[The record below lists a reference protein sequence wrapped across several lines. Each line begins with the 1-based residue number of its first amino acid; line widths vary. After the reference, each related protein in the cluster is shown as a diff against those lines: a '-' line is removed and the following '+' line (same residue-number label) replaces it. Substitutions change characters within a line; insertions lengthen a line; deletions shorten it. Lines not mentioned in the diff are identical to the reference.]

1 MVYDSV
7 YEANNYLRGTARKQH
22 FWDWFS
28 GSKLQEASAIT
39 YEDDFSSSSG
49 YTFATGNSI
58 SGGVLTFK
66 PAGSLG
72 FTKALGFTMDNE
84 KWVMRVHGYTLQSG
98 FSWSAAMSSMFGFSD
113 QSGLVAYN
121 GSGNN
126 FGFNIHPRTSAG
138 YTVNNVRSKLNG
150 SMSTGGNATVGER
163 ATDLVVG
170 TKYYIECKRTSA
182 TSGELRI
189 YSDSNF
195 TTLHTT
201 AYVSDVTMNAST
213 GLTHLSLQGQTS
225 GGNHVVTCDKIV
237 IYNGVTSAS
246 DTPIRWTTNNVTGT
260 GTFEMVDEADGGF
273 KIITSTS
280 STAKQSITFNDIRQ
294 YDPTASEVIMILK
307 RITDDGGINGNF
319 NAGLS
324 NGSTT
329 YPSHSVVVTN
339 YRNDTYYS
347 LSSTASTGVSRSA
360 STTPTD
366 TEWHTHK
373 LINGSSD
380 LKLNIDGVLGVTRTA
395 HRPTI
400 EMQPIV
406 YSNSTSLAS
415 ETRVRYFEAYNT

>member
-1 MVYDSV
+1 MAFPSV
-7 YEANNYLRGTARKQH
+7 YEMFVEDLTTVRKKH
-22 FWDWFS
+22 FWEYFS
-28 GSKLQEASAIT
+28 GSKLQDTVTST
-39 YEDDFSSSSG
+39 NSYSTSFPN
-49 YTFATGNSI
+49 ATGWSSRGTQTSI
-58 SGGVLTFK
+58 TGGVVNTNFGATDDDSAVLR
-66 PAGSLG
+66 SLG
-72 FTKALGFTMDNE
+72 YD
-84 KWVMRVHGYTLQSG
+84 
-98 FSWSAAMSSMFGFSD
+98 
-113 QSGLVAYN
+113 
-121 GSGNN
+121 
-126 FGFNIHPRTSAG
+126 I
-138 YTVNNVRSKLNG
+138 
-150 SMSTGGNATVGER
+150 TG
-163 ATDLVVG
+163 DF
-170 TKYYIECKRTSA
+170 
-182 TSGELRI
+182 ELRI
-189 YSDSNF
+189 KHRFISYTSSTSGIIALADSTNTIYNPVTAGSNSVMIGINSDSSGAHSFAFYSVENGVFTNHGDPPISTGRTGTVSNATDYWLKMTKVGNLVTINVYSDSSYSSLVTSCYGSVSSSF
-195 TTLHTT
+195 PSTLNSIQIGMAWTMSGRGANWT
-201 AYVSDVTMNAST
+201 DTDLSLTSDVV
-213 GLTHLSLQGQTS
+213 
-225 GGNHVVTCDKIV
+225 GGF
-237 IYNGVTSAS
+237 
-246 DTPIRWTTNNVTGT
+246 RWTTNNVTGT
-260 GTFEMVDEADGGF
+260 GTFEMADDVDGGF

-324 NGSTT
+324 NGNTT

-400 EMQPIV
+400 NMQPIV